1 MRQSLARTAWTD
13 NEANRLLGEVQHT
26 LAGLANVE
34 VRHELECE
42 QIAAWSG
49 PAADKDRLSEEC
61 ERRYH
66 LAREPYLRR
75 LDELQH
81 QARLRILGD
90 L

>member
-1 MRQSLARTAWTD
+1 LASLAD
-13 NEANRLLGEVQHT
+13 
-26 LAGLANVE
+26 VE
-34 VRHELECE
+34 VRHEVEGK

-49 PAADKDRLSEEC
+49 SEADKDRLSEEC

-81 QARLRILGD
+81 LARLQILRD